1 MSPQTP
7 DAFLVLGQ
15 LDRIAGIQR
24 IGASTRVCVDDHE
37 RLVLLTEITRQL
49 NENQVFEYVGMIAGV
64 ESVTITEHV
73 RRRFE

>member
-1 MSPQTP
+1 
-7 DAFLVLGQ
+7 
-15 LDRIAGIQR
+15 
-24 IGASTRVCVDDHE
+24 
-37 RLVLLTEITRQL
+37 L